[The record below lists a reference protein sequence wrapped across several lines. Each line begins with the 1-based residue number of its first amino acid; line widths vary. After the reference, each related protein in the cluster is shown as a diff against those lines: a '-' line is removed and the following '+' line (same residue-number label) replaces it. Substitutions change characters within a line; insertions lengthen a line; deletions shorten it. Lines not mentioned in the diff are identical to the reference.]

1 MSNRLTLYSLF
12 NYSSPPPD
20 PISQRPLFYVVLLLL
35 AITFLLLTS
44 VRVVVS
50 LPLLDIT
57 VVVVCWTIVD
67 TPPPPPPPPLTGLP
81 FVGPPPPPP
90 PFKELFATLIE
101 LPFAPTFGTVCLANV
116 AAIVWLGEEVGV
128 EAKEPFV
135 ELAPLLFALASST
148 TVMAT

>member
-67 TPPPPPPPPLTGLP
+67 TPPPPPPLTGLP
-81 FVGPPPPPP
+81 FVGPPPPPPP